1 MACDVT
7 NKSADQSVSSNYKT
21 KWMKESVAGDENLP
35 RKSILKMPILKPRL
49 DVDRVANQT
58 VIVDGADRPRLDN
71 NKSFG
76 RLKKFSV
83 VTKSIKD
90 QRVTFGAA

>member
-7 NKSADQSVSSNYKT
+7 NKSADQSVSSNYKS

-49 DVDRVANQT
+49 DVDRVVN
-58 VIVDGADRPRLDN
+58 
-71 NKSFG
+71 
-76 RLKKFSV
+76 
-83 VTKSIKD
+83 
-90 QRVTFGAA
+90 